1 MSGVDAGSGGD
12 GGMMEEINEKR
23 PMIIKIGKL
32 EIEPYANWFR
42 GISLGFAIGEGI
54 FYHSIRVEVTVLVV
68 YFGVHFIW
76 DNPEGY
82 V

>member
-1 MSGVDAGSGGD
+1 
-12 GGMMEEINEKR
+12 MEEIDKPR
-23 PMIIKIGKL
+23 PRMIKIGKL
-32 EIEPYANWFR
+32 EIEPYANLFR
-42 GISLGFAIGEGI
+42 GVGLGFAIGEGI
-54 FYHSIRVEVTVLVV
+54 FYHSIRIEVTAFVI

>member
-1 MSGVDAGSGGD
+1 
-12 GGMMEEINEKR
+12 MEEIDKPR
-23 PMIIKIGKL
+23 PRIIKIGKL
-32 EIEPYANWFR
+32 EIEPYANLFR
-42 GISLGFAIGEGI
+42 GVGLGFAIGEGV
-54 FYHSIRVEVTVLVV
+54 FCRSIRVEVTSFVV

>member
-1 MSGVDAGSGGD
+1 
-12 GGMMEEINEKR
+12 MMEETENSR
-23 PMIIKIGKL
+23 PMTIKIGKL
-32 EIEPYANWFR
+32 EIEPYINWFR
-42 GISLGFAIGEGI
+42 GIGLSFAIGEGI
-54 FYHSIRVEVTVLVV
+54 FYHSIRVEITALIV